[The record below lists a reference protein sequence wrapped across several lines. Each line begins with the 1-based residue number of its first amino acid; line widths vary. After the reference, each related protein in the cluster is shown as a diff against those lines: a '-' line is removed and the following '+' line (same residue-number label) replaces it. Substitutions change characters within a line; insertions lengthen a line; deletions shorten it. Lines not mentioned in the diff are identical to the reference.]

1 MNSCDCPS
9 VRARCSR
16 RRIACPRSGCE
27 RLPVETRSHQREQD
41 RRRADQRRYADS
53 VPVGQRR
60 QVGSRIGHA
69 RQARLRQ
76 YARIGAAEYGSQQFR
91 YLFRRRVLVQ
101 LGYPQAVYRLAD
113 ACPTQETAGRA
124 LVFDDEIVEPRHDG
138 TVVFR
143 QDVVDRPVADR
154 GRQHVDRSVR
164 HAFAVLSFS
173 VFPGPSR
180 PPVAPAHTDGEVR
193 FLPFR
198 DLFSFLPAKN
208 GRLLRRSE
216 AGCGMTLFRRKR
228 SFRRGFTRPCAGRRT
243 AETLRLSGQAD
254 ADIVRAETSGPF
266 IPWCR
271 RV

>member
-1 MNSCDCPS
+1 MSAATARQLVEQPQIS
-9 VRARCSR
+9 VRSLDEQLRLSLGPGPLLEAADRLSPLGVLDGQ
-16 RRIACPRSGCE
+16 IAVECE
-27 RLPVETRSHQREQD
+27 RLPVEARSHQREQD

-69 RQARLRQ
+69 RQTRLRQ

-124 LVFDDEIVEPRHDG
+124 FVFDDEIVEPRHDG

-180 PPVAPAHTDGEVR
+180 PPVAPAHTDGR
-193 FLPFR
+193 GSPFPAVPGPV
-198 DLFSFLPAKN
+198 LFSAGEKRTSFATER
-208 GRLLRRSE
+208 GRMRH
-216 AGCGMTLFRRKR
+216 
-228 SFRRGFTRPCAGRRT
+228 
-243 AETLRLSGQAD
+243 D
-254 ADIVRAETSGPF
+254 AFSP
-266 IPWCR
+266 
-271 RV
+271 